1 MSQKEAVIIGA
12 GLAGVSAAWC
22 LRQSGFEVTVIDA
35 GDGPAMETSFANAG
49 ALTPSEPEPWNAP
62 GVHWELLRSLG
73 DPHAAMKLRPA
84 ALPGLVG
91 WGLRFLLNSTPRRFD
106 TASRANFALSRY
118 SLEETR
124 RVRDALEIRFDNLHA
139 GTLKLCRDQAGLDA
153 TIAAAEKLVPMGLNY
168 RALNSQETIKLEPS
182 LAEIRDEIAGSVHY
196 PDDESGDA
204 HMFTTA
210 LAEAAEQAG
219 VEFLWNTRVID
230 LVDRAGRI
238 IGLRTEEEV
247 FEVEN
252 TVLASGQAS
261 WKLLKPLGL
270 HLPVR
275 PVKGY
280 SLTLELDGQNNRP
293 NVPVVDEKL
302 HAIITPMG
310 NRLRVA
316 GTAEIAGEDTTL
328 RKERIDNLRALLGA
342 LYPGLADQLKGAKET
357 AWAGLRPMSADGRP
371 FIGQTR
377 AQGLWLSTGH
387 GHLGWTQAM
396 GSAALLTQMMSGQSP
411 AIDPHPFAA
420 NRF

>member
-12 GLAGVSAAWC
+12 GLAGISAAWC

-35 GDGPAMETSFANAG
+35 CDGPAMETSFANAG

-91 WGLRFLLNSTPRRFD
+91 WGLRFLRNSTRRRFD
-106 TASRANFALSRY
+106 AASRANFALSRY

-124 RVRDALEIRFDNLHA
+124 RVRDALDIRFDNLHS

-168 RALNSQETIKLEPS
+168 RALDPQETVELEPS
-182 LAEIRDEIAGSVHY
+182 LAEIRDEIAGAVHY

-204 HMFTTA
+204 RMFTTA

-252 TVLASGQAS
+252 TVIASGQAS

-310 NRLRVA
+310 DRLRVA
-316 GTAEIAGEDTTL
+316 GTAEIAGEDTKL
-328 RKERIDNLRALLGA
+328 RSERIDNLRALLGA
-342 LYPGLADQLKGAKET
+342 LYPGLAEQLAGAQET

-371 FIGQTR
+371 FIGHTR

-396 GSAALLTQMMSGQSP
+396 GSGALLTQLMSGQP
-411 AIDPHPFAA
+411 TAIDPQPFAA
-420 NRF
+420 DRF

>member
-12 GLAGVSAAWC
+12 GLAGISAAWC

-35 GDGPAMETSFANAG
+35 CGGPALETSFANAG

-62 GVHWELLRSLG
+62 GIHWELLRSLG

-91 WGLRFLLNSTPRRFD
+91 WGLRFLRNSTRQRFEA
-106 TASRANFALSRY
+106 ASRANFALSSY

-124 RVRDALEIRFDNLHA
+124 RVRDALDIGFDNLHS

-153 TIAAAEKLVPMGLNY
+153 AIAAAEKLVPMGLNY
-168 RALNSQETIKLEPS
+168 RALDPRETVELEPS
-182 LAEIRDEIAGSVHY
+182 LADIRDEIAGAVHY

-204 HMFTTA
+204 HMFTSA

-219 VEFLWNTRVID
+219 VEFLWNTQVID

-238 IGLRTEEEV
+238 IGLRTDREI

-252 TVLASGQAS
+252 TVLATGQAS
-261 WKLLKPLGL
+261 WKLLRPLGL

-293 NVPVVDEKL
+293 GVPVVDEKL

-310 NRLRVA
+310 ERLRVA
-316 GTAEIAGEDTTL
+316 GTAEIAGEDTKL
-328 RKERIDNLRALLGA
+328 REERIDNLRHLLGA
-342 LYPGLADQLKGAKET
+342 LYPSLAEQLDGAKET

-377 AQGLWLSTGH
+377 APGLWLSTGH

-396 GSAALLTQMMSGQSP
+396 GSAALLTQMMSGQP
-411 AIDPHPFAA
+411 TAIDTQAFAA
-420 NRF
+420 DRF

>member
-12 GLAGVSAAWC
+12 GLAGISAAWS

-35 GDGPAMETSFANAG
+35 CDGPAMETSFANAG

-91 WGLRFLLNSTPRRFD
+91 WGLRFLRNSTRRRFD
-106 TASRANFALSRY
+106 AASRANFALSRF

-124 RVRDALEIRFDNLHA
+124 RVRDALDIRFDNLHS

-153 TIAAAEKLVPMGLNY
+153 TIAAAEKLVPVGLNY
-168 RALNSQETIKLEPS
+168 RALDPQETIELEPS
-182 LAEIRDEIAGSVHY
+182 LADIRDEIAGAVHY

-204 HMFTTA
+204 RMFTAA
-210 LAEAAEQAG
+210 LCKAAEQAG
-219 VEFLWNTRVID
+219 VEFLWNTRVMD

-238 IGLRTEEEV
+238 TGLRTEEEV

-252 TVLASGQAS
+252 TVVASGQAS

-280 SLTLELDGQNNRP
+280 SLTLALDGRNNRP
-293 NVPVVDEKL
+293 SVPVVDEKL

-310 NRLRVA
+310 DRLRVA
-316 GTAEIAGEDTTL
+316 GTAEIAGEDTKL
-328 RKERIDNLRALLGA
+328 RKVRIDNLRQLLGA
-342 LYPGLADQLKGAKET
+342 LYPALAEQLDGAEET

-377 AQGLWLSTGH
+377 AKGLWLSTGH

-396 GSAALLTQMMSGQSP
+396 GSAVLLTQMMCGEP
-411 AIDPHPFAA
+411 TAIDPQPYAA
-420 NRF
+420 DRF

>member
-12 GLAGVSAAWC
+12 GLAGISAAWC
-22 LRQSGFEVTVIDA
+22 LRQSGFKVTVIDA
-35 GDGPAMETSFANAG
+35 CDGPAMETSYANAG

-62 GVHWELLRSLG
+62 GVHWELLRSIG

-91 WGLRFLLNSTPRRFD
+91 WGLRFLRNSTRQRFEA
-106 TASRANFALSRY
+106 ASRANFALSRY

-124 RVRDALEIRFDNLHA
+124 RVRDALDIRFDNLRT

-153 TIAAAEKLVPMGLNY
+153 TIAAAEALAPMGLNY
-168 RALNSQETIKLEPS
+168 RVLDPHETVELEPC
-182 LAEIRDEIAGSVHY
+182 LAEIRDKIAGAVHY

-204 HMFTTA
+204 RMFTLA

-219 VEFLWNTRVID
+219 VEFLWNTRAVD

-238 IGLRTEEEV
+238 VGLRTENEI

-280 SLTLELDGQNNRP
+280 SLTLELDGRNNRP
-293 NVPVVDEKL
+293 AVPVVDEKL

-310 NRLRVA
+310 DRLRVA
-316 GTAEIAGEDTTL
+316 GTAEIAGEDTKL
-328 RKERIDNLRALLGA
+328 RTERIDNLRALLSA
-342 LYPGLADQLKGAKET
+342 LYPGLAEQLDGADET

-377 AQGLWLSTGH
+377 ARGLWLSAGH

-396 GSAALLTQMMSGQSP
+396 GSAALLAQMMCGQP
-411 AIDPHPFAA
+411 TAIDPQPFAA
-420 NRF
+420 DRF

>member
-12 GLAGVSAAWC
+12 GLAGISAAWS

-35 GDGPAMETSFANAG
+35 CDGPAMETSFANAG

-91 WGLRFLLNSTPRRFD
+91 WGLRFLRNSTRQRFEA
-106 TASRANFALSRY
+106 ASRANFALSRY

-124 RVRDALEIRFDNLHA
+124 RVRDALDIRFDNLHS
-139 GTLKLCRDQAGLDA
+139 GTLKLCRDPEGLAA

-168 RALNSQETIKLEPS
+168 RALDPQETVELEPS
-182 LAEIRDEIAGSVHY
+182 LAEIQDEIAGAVHY

-204 HMFTTA
+204 RMFTTA

-238 IGLRTEEEV
+238 IGLRTEAEV

-280 SLTLELDGQNNRP
+280 SLTLDLDGRNNRP

-310 NRLRVA
+310 ERLRVA
-316 GTAEIAGEDTTL
+316 GTAEIAGEDTSL
-328 RKERIDNLRALLGA
+328 RKERIDNLRHLLGA
-342 LYPGLADQLKGAKET
+342 LYPSLADQLEGAK
-357 AWAGLRPMSADGRP
+357 RQP
-371 FIGQTR
+371 GQ
-377 AQGLWLSTGH
+377 ACG
-387 GHLGWTQAM
+387 
-396 GSAALLTQMMSGQSP
+396 P
-411 AIDPHPFAA
+411 
-420 NRF
+420 